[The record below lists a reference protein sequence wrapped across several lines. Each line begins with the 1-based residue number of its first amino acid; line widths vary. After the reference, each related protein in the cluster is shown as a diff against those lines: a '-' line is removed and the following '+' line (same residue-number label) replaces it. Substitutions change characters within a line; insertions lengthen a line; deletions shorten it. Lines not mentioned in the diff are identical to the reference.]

1 MVDLFVG
8 QRGTPAGDGLE
19 FVQGSTCVPKASAGK
34 LRNGNAKTRNQGC
47 KRKGDLIANTASG
60 VLVSRHSANS
70 SEIHAFTGVNHG
82 LGPGDDFFPIHS
94 TQEDGHGKRCHLFIF
109 HDPARVGINGP
120 LDFFGGQFPAIALHA
135 DDVDGIKL
143 FHDVLPGCC
152 CQAMCV
158 AGVHVT

>member
-1 MVDLFVG
+1 M
-8 QRGTPAGDGLE
+8 A
-19 FVQGSTCVPKASAGK
+19 KASARK
-34 LRNGNAKTRNQGC
+34 LRNSNAKTRNQGR
-47 KRKGDLIANTASG
+47 KRKSDLIADTTSR
-60 VLVSRHSANS
+60 VLVSRHSADS
-70 SEIHAFTGVNHG
+70 IEIHAFTGVNHG

-94 TQEDGHGKRCHLFIF
+94 AQEDGHGKRCHLFIF

-158 AGVHVT
+158 ADVHVT

>member
-1 MVDLFVG
+1 MVDLFVR
-8 QRGTPAGDGLE
+8 QSGTPTGDGLE
-19 FVQGSTCVPKASAGK
+19 LVQGPARVAEASTGK
-34 LRNGNAKTRNQGC
+34 LRNGNAKARNQGR
-47 KRKGDLIANTASG
+47 KRKGDLIADTASG
-60 VLVSRHSANS
+60 VLIGGHSANS
-70 SEIHAFTGVNHG
+70 SKIHTFAGINHG
-82 LGPGDDFFPIHS
+82 LGPSDDFFPIHS
-94 TQEDGHGKRCHLFIF
+94 TQEDGHRKRCHLFVF

-158 AGVHVT
+158 ADVHVT